1 MLLCGGSLDFTLFLS
16 RDRAESTL
24 KMVLDRTGRKWEL
37 NPKDG
42 AFYGPKID
50 VRVKD
55 ALDRQHQTATVQL
68 DFQLPKRFGLTYTG
82 KLGYRQL

>member
-1 MLLCGGSLDFTLFLS
+1 
-16 RDRAESTL
+16 
-24 KMVLDRTGRKWEL
+24 MVLDRTGRKWEL

-55 ALDRQHQTATVQL
+55 ALDRHHQTATVQL

-82 KLGYRQL
+82 GCVSECFYSMFTLTWQRKMAAQKRR